1 MIKKLFTS
9 KPAFILSSILFLLFM
24 VLVLPYFSTLTNSKT
39 NSDFSPDTGFFYTA
53 EEFYENMEIYQ
64 QEGRDFYI
72 LMRWTFDLIWPLV
85 YTFFF
90 LQVLYRLSKSCNKKK
105 RKIVMIL
112 PFLGYGFDL
121 MENTFASI
129 NVGIY
134 PKESQFL
141 FSLMQ
146 ISSMLKWLFIFIIP
160 VLIVYLLI
168 TNRKKRTQTN

>member
-9 KPAFILSSILFLLFM
+9 KPAFMISSVLFLLFM
-24 VLVLPYFSTLTNSKT
+24 VLVLPYFSNLTNSKT

-90 LQVLYRLSKSCNKKK
+90 LQVVIRLSKSCSKRK
-105 RKIVMIL
+105 RKIIIAIPL
-112 PFLGYGFDL
+112 LGSLFDL
-121 MENTFASI
+121 LENTFSSI

-134 PKESQFL
+134 PNESSFL

-146 ISSMLKWLFIFIIP
+146 ISSMLKWLFIFIFPI
-160 VLIVYLLI
+160 IIIYLLI
-168 TNRKKRTQTN
+168 KKNKNRTQTS